1 MANNPLKEA
10 STDESLAN
18 ILRNKSEPKF
28 TGGSEQG
35 PKLMGI
41 VNVTPDSFYP
51 GSRTPGLEGS
61 LRRIH
66 SLVAAGAD
74 WLDIGAESTRP
85 GAGQIPEEEELLRLR
100 PLLEELRR
108 HPTIPFSID
117 TRKGAVAAYA
127 VECGAA
133 MINDV
138 EGFADEA
145 MQAAAASCAAAHT
158 LLCVM
163 HMQADP
169 ATMQANPH
177 YPEGII
183 SHLLSWFTQRIEL
196 LQRRGI
202 AKERIVLDPG
212 IGFGKTVDDNL
223 EILHNLH
230 KLRGL
235 GFPLLL
241 GLSRKS
247 FMQKILQKSS
257 EDLLPATLAMNS
269 IALLAGTAFLRV
281 HDVAEHRQLI
291 DMLTYYQNHAL

>member
-1 MANNPLKEA
+1 
-10 STDESLAN
+10 
-18 ILRNKSEPKF
+18 
-28 TGGSEQG
+28 
-35 PKLMGI
+35 MGI

-51 GSRTPGLEGS
+51 GSRTPGLEDS

-85 GAGQIPEEEELLRLR
+85 GAGQISEEEELYRLR
-100 PLLEELRR
+100 PLLEELRC
-108 HPTIPFSID
+108 HPTVPFSID

-127 VECGAA
+127 VRCGAA

-138 EGFADEA
+138 GGFSDEG
-145 MQAAAASCAAAHT
+145 MQEAAASCGAAHT

-169 ATMQANPH
+169 TTMQANPH
-177 YPEGII
+177 YPDGII
-183 SHLLSWFTQRIEL
+183 GHLLSWFTERIEL
-196 LQRRGI
+196 LQQLGI

-212 IGFGKTVDDNL
+212 IGFGKTIDDNL

-230 KLRGL
+230 KLRSL

-257 EDLLPATLAMNS
+257 EDILPATLAMNS
-269 IALLAGTAFLRV
+269 IAILAGTAFVRV

>member
-1 MANNPLKEA
+1 MINKLDIIHPIADNR
-10 STDESLAN
+10 LAN
-18 ILRNKSEPKF
+18 SRQS
-28 TGGSEQG
+28 

-51 GSRTPGLEGS
+51 GCRTLGVKEALA
-61 LRRIH
+61 RIH
-66 SLVAAGAD
+66 ALVEAGAD

-85 GAGQIPEEEELLRLR
+85 GAMQISQEQELLRIS
-100 PLLEELRR
+100 PLLEQLRC

-117 TRKGAVAAYA
+117 TRKGKVASYA
-127 VECGAA
+127 IECGAA

-138 EGFADEA
+138 GGFADEG
-145 MQAAAASCAAAHT
+145 MQAAAAASNA

-163 HMQADP
+163 HMQATP
-169 ATMQANPH
+169 ATMQTNPH

-183 SHLLSWFTQRIEL
+183 NHLLSWFTQRIEL
-196 LQRRGI
+196 LQRLGI
-202 AKERIVLDPG
+202 ARERIVLDPG
-212 IGFGKTVDDNL
+212 IGFGKTIDDNL

-257 EDLLPATLAMNS
+257 EDILPATLAMNS

-281 HDVAEHRQLI
+281 HDVAEHRQVI
-291 DMLTYYQNHAL
+291 DILTYYQNNAI